1 MPILQGLGD
10 VGLRMG
16 HGGSMLGRILVVD
29 DNSLVRESYTELL
42 RHRGYEVVQAGDGQQ
57 ALEKL
62 QDETV
67 DLAIVDVMMPV
78 MGGLELRQRLM
89 EMAPIVETILVTGQP
104 DRLED
109 LMEDDSEFQ
118 SGRVSVLYKPVHP
131 VKLLAEVDKRLTATA
146 AAL

>member
-1 MPILQGLGD
+1 
-10 VGLRMG
+10 
-16 HGGSMLGRILVVD
+16 MLGRILVVD
-29 DNSLVRESYTELL
+29 DNIMVRESYTELL

-57 ALEKL
+57 ALDVL
-62 QDETV
+62 QGESV

-78 MGGLELRQRLM
+78 MGGLELRQRLR

-131 VKLLAEVDKRLTATA
+131 VKLLAEVDKRLTLVSA
-146 AAL
+146 ANA